1 MAPGGLIA
9 PARGPLSSDCHSWG
23 LRRRF
28 PVPPRLHAAAS
39 RQAPPVPNEP
49 LMMPF
54 VLTDGKTEAGKQLPS
69 SPTDLSFLCVRRL
82 IHQSLGATPHRSK
95 ALPALSA
102 PTSAALPPFAPALTF
117 IYLDLFHVGANNPL
131 TGSFIWMTSSN
142 PRPPLARLIPLILP
156 SD

>member
-1 MAPGGLIA
+1 MLR
-9 PARGPLSSDCHSWG
+9 PAGPLSSDCHSWG

-28 PVPPRLHAAAS
+28 PARRRRRLGAAAS
-39 RQAPPVPNEP
+39 RRAPPVPGEA

-69 SPTDLSFLCVRRL
+69 SPPDLSFLCVRGL
-82 IHQSLGATPHRSK
+82 IHQSPERRSK

-102 PTSAALPPFAPALTF
+102 PASAALPPFAPALTF

-131 TGSFIWMTSSN
+131 TGSFIRMTSSN
-142 PRPPLARLIPLILP
+142 PRPPLARLILLILP